1 MEEIREE
8 YKVKNEA
15 MKEKYKDI
23 IYSIADKN
31 GVDLGVAFDMLKA
44 IARGGEYAYEGELN
58 IEELKKEYAE
68 IVELS
73 EKIAQGLG
81 II

>member
-1 MEEIREE
+1 M
-8 YKVKNEA
+8 
-15 MKEKYKDI
+15 
-23 IYSIADKN
+23 
-31 GVDLGVAFDMLKA
+31 GVAFDMLKA